1 MAEGEMAEGEMT
13 DWRGAGPRGG
23 EGRPVVLRWRL
34 GGSCIYP
41 QLNRP
46 AWRRAPSCNYPSCIR
61 ARAQTNNLLAALLPG
76 LALPGLAVLP
86 CLASLEC
93 SMEARFSPTSSEEEA
108 GSESSPVDGQ
118 SSSYRSSGRLRSSLS
133 SPKTPKQWR
142 HRGTE

>member
-1 MAEGEMAEGEMT
+1 MAT
-13 DWRGAGPRGG
+13 RRKLYISSTQPAGV
-23 EGRPVVLRWRL
+23 EACSEL
-34 GGSCIYP
+34 
-41 QLNRP
+41 QL
-46 AWRRAPSCNYPSCIR
+46 SELYTSVS
-61 ARAQTNNLLAALLPG
+61 RAQTNNLLAALLPG